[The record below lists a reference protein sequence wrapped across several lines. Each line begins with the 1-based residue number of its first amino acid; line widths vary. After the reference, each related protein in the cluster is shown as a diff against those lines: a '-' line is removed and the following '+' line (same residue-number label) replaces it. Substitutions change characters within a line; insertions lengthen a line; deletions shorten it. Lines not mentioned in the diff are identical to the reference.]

1 MYFSKLFQGSKST
14 ITIRPV
20 SIESTLLLFLLIS
33 NFLGNPNLSKSL
45 IVLFK
50 FFINQRYL
58 QSPKKIL
65 SSEKIL
71 NLRSYMVLWLPEKF
85 WCKPQNGQPA
95 PKSSIFK
102 MVKNHHHAC
111 FRMWGQSSNT
121 YNLYIVRKEILS
133 ELILS

>member
-71 NLRSYMVLWLPEKF
+71 NLRSYMVL
-85 WCKPQNGQPA
+85 
-95 PKSSIFK
+95 
-102 MVKNHHHAC
+102 
-111 FRMWGQSSNT
+111 
-121 YNLYIVRKEILS
+121 
-133 ELILS
+133 